1 MTKFNDFCNCKII
14 LKHIL
19 ILYQDGFVLVGSV
32 TGHRYWSSMLHP
44 EGTVTCGA
52 WSPDDQQ
59 VCFKSPTVIKIICF
73 LFI

>member
-1 MTKFNDFCNCKII
+1 
-14 LKHIL
+14 
-19 ILYQDGFVLVGSV
+19 LVGSV

-59 VCFKSPTVIKIICF
+59 VLSLINNKYK
-73 LFI
+73 LFEY